1 MKLNASF
8 CYFQLLCNGCSLR
21 AASSSTPELLTTMAG
36 ALMTMPMLVIN
47 MGAEMVYVLD
57 QRLKAQNIPREKS
70 AKGEKRA
77 FRCCGRR

>member
-1 MKLNASF
+1 
-8 CYFQLLCNGCSLR
+8 
-21 AASSSTPELLTTMAG
+21 MAG

-70 AKGEKRA
+70 AKGERGCACVGPKRS
-77 FRCCGRR
+77 RTRSELTCCSACEP